1 MAKFNPTKVVQ
12 TIAGKVEQGSPT
24 MLPEVVEGEGF
35 QNDFA
40 RFLEQ
45 GSIGQPDGGDDE
57 AKR

>member
-1 MAKFNPTKVVQ
+1 MAKFNPAKVVP
-12 TIAGKVEQGSPT
+12 TATSKAEEGSPT
-24 MLPEVVEGEGF
+24 ALPEVVEGEGF

-57 AKR
+57 AKG